1 MYDHLSGTLAEK
13 QPTRA
18 VVAAA
23 GVGYELTIPLTTFES
38 LPEPGSE
45 VVVHTHLHVR
55 EDSLRLFGFATRDER
70 RFFRRLLDVSGIGPA
85 VALSI
90 LSSTTYA
97 EFRTSIVAEDVV
109 RLTKMKG
116 VGKKLAQR
124 MVLELRD
131 DLAKE
136 APGDDAGPPRPADP
150 RDTLRDD
157 ALAALTTLGFTRG
170 QAMTAVDKVLAKDD
184 APTDPGE
191 VIRQALGTAR

>member
-18 VVAAA
+18 VVAVA
-23 GVGYELTIPLTTFES
+23 GVGYELTIPLTTFEL
-38 LPEPGSE
+38 LPEPDSE
-45 VVVHTHLHVR
+45 VVVYTHLHVR

-90 LSSTTYA
+90 LSSTTYG
-97 EFRTSIVAEDVV
+97 EFRDAILAEDVT
-109 RLTKMKG
+109 RLMRMKG

-131 DLAKE
+131 GLAKE
-136 APGDDAGPPRPADP
+136 APSGDGTAPESRDP

-157 ALAALTTLGFTRG
+157 ALAALMTLGFTRG
-170 QAMTAVDKVLAKDD
+170 QAMTSVDRVLAKDD
-184 APTDPGE
+184 APSNPGE

>member
-1 MYDHLSGTLAEK
+1 MYDHLAGTLAEK

-23 GVGYELTIPLTTFES
+23 GVGYELTIPLSTFEA
-38 LPEPGSE
+38 LPETGSE

-70 RFFRRLLDVSGIGPA
+70 RFFRRLLEVSGIGPA
-85 VALSI
+85 VGLSI
-90 LSSTTYA
+90 LSSTTYG
-97 EFRTSIVAEDVV
+97 EFRDAIVAEDVG

-131 DLAKE
+131 SLAKE
-136 APGDDAGPPRPADP
+136 EAGAVATAGAGALPDPLREDAV
-150 RDTLRDD
+150 L
-157 ALAALTTLGFTRG
+157 ALVTLGFTRG
-170 QAMTAVDKVLAKDD
+170 QAVAAVEKILGKDG
-184 APTDPGE
+184 APTDLGE
-191 VIRQALGTAR
+191 IIRAALSSAR